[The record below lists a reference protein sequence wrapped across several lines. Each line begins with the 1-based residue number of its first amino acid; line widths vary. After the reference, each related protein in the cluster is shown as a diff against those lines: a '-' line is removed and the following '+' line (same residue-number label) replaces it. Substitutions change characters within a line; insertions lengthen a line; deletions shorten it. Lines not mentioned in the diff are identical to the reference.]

1 MRKALSLTTLSA
13 LFFTVLCEFRSQTFD
28 LPSLLIHSDNIYLL
42 RKIPTNLICQLSPG
56 WSEVRYLIDSGT
68 KII

>member
-1 MRKALSLTTLSA
+1 MRKAFSLTTLSA

-42 RKIPTNLICQLSPG
+42 RKVPTNLICQLSPG
-56 WSEVRYLIDSGT
+56 WSEVCYFTDYVT
-68 KII
+68 E